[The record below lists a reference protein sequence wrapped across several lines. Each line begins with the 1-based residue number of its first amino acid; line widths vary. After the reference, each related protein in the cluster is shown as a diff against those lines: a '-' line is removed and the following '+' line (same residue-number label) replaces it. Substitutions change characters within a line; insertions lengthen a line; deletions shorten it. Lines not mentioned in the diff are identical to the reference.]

1 MKKTTGDISFYT
13 SVPKIMIIC
22 NTVPEI
28 WYVTDVTIIFH
39 FGLFF
44 ALLQSKKSKFQ
55 KNEKNP
61 GDIITL
67 HMCTKNYD

>member
-1 MKKTTGDISFYT
+1 
-13 SVPKIMIIC
+13 MIIC

-44 ALLQSKKSKFQ
+44 ALLQSKKSKFK
-55 KNEKNP
+55 KNEKNTWRCHDFTCVP
-61 GDIITL
+61 KITIR
-67 HMCTKNYD
+67 